1 MVSKIED
8 LFSLNGKIALV
19 TGASSGLGHRFARVL
34 AAHGA
39 KVVVAARRA
48 DRLEDLVREIEKEG
62 GVAAAVEMDVAAQE
76 TISGSFDAVEKA
88 FGVPNIL
95 VNNAGM
101 AKRGLVV
108 DFSPEDWRDVM
119 SVNLDGVWFV
129 AQEAAKRMIAADV
142 PGSIINTASIL
153 GRRVAATMAGYAVTK
168 AAVIQLTRSM
178 AVELAQNN
186 IRVNAIAPGYILT
199 EINAEFFETEQ
210 GQAMIERIPQ
220 RRIGAPSDL
229 DGTLLLLASDAASGF
244 MTGTTITVD
253 GGHVLA
259 FPR

>member
-1 MVSKIED
+1 MITKAED
-8 LFSLNGKIALV
+8 LFSLDGKIALV

-39 KVVVAARRA
+39 KVVVAARRT
-48 DRLEDLVREIEKEG
+48 DRLEDLVREIEKDG
-62 GVAAAVEMDVAAQE
+62 GVAAAVEMDVAAQDS
-76 TISGSFDAVEKA
+76 ISGSFDEVVKA

-95 VNNAGM
+95 VNNAGI
-101 AKRGLVV
+101 ARRGLVV
-108 DFSPEDWRDVM
+108 DFSPEDWRDIM
-119 SVNLDGVWFV
+119 TVNLDGVWFV
-129 AQEAAKRMIAADV
+129 GQEAAKRMIAGGV
-142 PGSIINTASIL
+142 SGSIINTASIL
-153 GRRVAATMAGYAVTK
+153 GRRVAATMTGYAVTK
-168 AAVIQLTRSM
+168 AAVIQLTRSL

-220 RRIGAPSDL
+220 KRIGAPSDL

-244 MTGTTITVD
+244 LTGTTITVD